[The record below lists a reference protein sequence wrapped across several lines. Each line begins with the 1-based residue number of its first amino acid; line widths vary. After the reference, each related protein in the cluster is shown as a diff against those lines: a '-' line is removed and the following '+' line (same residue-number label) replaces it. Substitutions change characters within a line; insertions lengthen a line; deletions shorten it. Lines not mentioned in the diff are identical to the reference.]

1 VLRSVSLLLT
11 EQQTR
16 EFEWFFENDLLAGSR
31 MFAARVRDMGPGH
44 AWYAA
49 QFAEENPLTYTP
61 MIGWARNNDI
71 RWKVDCK
78 LVLYGTPRVAGPV
91 LTSFKGVVRVPLLG
105 RARNAGIVTLSGAAV
120 VPLVG
125 TAASP
130 WAFSGAVEVG
140 LIGAV
145 EEPEGLPF
153 YGRVSIPLAGLVASV
168 QPMTLAAEI
177 SVPLVGKIGRD
188 PLPLAATISV
198 ALAGKVEL
206 APSALLRG
214 VVIIPLVGAAEGNAP
229 TPAGYKHWRI
239 YGTGWRDYL
248 QIGEVEFG
256 GVQATGGT
264 ATALNQYS
272 AGYPAANAFNGLK
285 DAGWCSAA
293 GWANTGWVA
302 YEYSGAKTF
311 SKVVLT
317 AATTGVDYNYAPDYF
332 KVQASDDGSTWV
344 DIASFSDPAAWFS
357 GESREYNW

>member
-1 VLRSVSLLLT
+1 MGSTVAWPPRAMDADAQLPQIQLPDTFPAWLVATEGGADEALFRPSSMTTGARRLRRMYTWAPVLRSVSLLLT

-105 RARNAGIVTLSGAAV
+105 RARNAGVVTLSGAAV
-120 VPLVG
+120 VALAG

-130 WAFSGAVEVG
+130 WALSGEIEVD
-140 LIGAV
+140 ITGAV

-177 SVPLVGKIGRD
+177 SVPLVGE
-188 PLPLAATISV
+188 V
-198 ALAGKVEL
+198 A
-206 APSALLRG
+206 
-214 VVIIPLVGAAEGNAP
+214 
-229 TPAGYKHWRI
+229 
-239 YGTGWRDYL
+239 
-248 QIGEVEFG
+248 
-256 GVQATGGT
+256 
-264 ATALNQYS
+264 
-272 AGYPAANAFNGLK
+272 
-285 DAGWCSAA
+285 
-293 GWANTGWVA
+293 
-302 YEYSGAKTF
+302 
-311 SKVVLT
+311 
-317 AATTGVDYNYAPDYF
+317 
-332 KVQASDDGSTWV
+332 
-344 DIASFSDPAAWFS
+344 
-357 GESREYNW
+357 